1 MDADDLRLFEA
12 ERPRLRAAAVRM
24 LGPSSADAEDAVQEA
39 WLRYQRTDRSVLA
52 NPAAWLMTVVG
63 RICLDVLRA
72 RKSRPEVPASPELL
86 AVVEGGDG
94 STSGSRSGSSGSGS
108 GSGSAAD
115 SADPADEAVLVE
127 SVGRALLVVL
137 ARLGPAERIAFV
149 LHDLFAVPF
158 DEIAPVVG
166 RTTLTTKKLASRAR
180 QRVRGDALD
189 APVDV
194 AVHRRVVEAFIA
206 AARGRDISGLLA
218 VLDADVVRVA
228 DPAAL
233 PAGARLSLRGASA
246 VVEETVLL
254 WRNSLHAAVALVD
267 GHVGMVVAPHG
278 RLRSVLKL
286 EIVDGRIRTYEVI
299 AAPDRLARVEIAVLD
314 ADGSTVDME
323 VEMDVD
329 VDVDE
334 DEGAST

>member
-1 MDADDLRLFEA
+1 MDPDDLRLFEA

-72 RKSRPEVPASPELL
+72 RKSRPEVSATPELL
-86 AVVEGGDG
+86 AVVDADD
-94 STSGSRSGSSGSGS
+94 
-108 GSGSAAD
+108 GSGSAGE
-115 SADPADEAVLVE
+115 STDPADEVVLVE

-166 RTTLTTKKLASRAR
+166 RTPVTAKKLASRAR
-180 QRVRGDALD
+180 QRVRGEALD

-206 AARGRDISGLLA
+206 AARGRDIAGLLA
-218 VLDADVVRVA
+218 VLDPNVVRVA

-233 PAGARLSLRGASA
+233 PAGARLTLHGASA

-278 RLRSVLKL
+278 RLRTVLKL
-286 EIVDGRIRTYEVI
+286 EIVDGRIRAYEVI
-299 AAPDRLARVEIAVLD
+299 AAPERLAKLEIAMLD
-314 ADGSTVDME
+314 ASGE
-323 VEMDVD
+323 KKF
-329 VDVDE
+329 
-334 DEGAST
+334 G